1 MLNYLKNRNLSE
13 NFTLEEMIY
22 SETAEKQKMDNTP
35 SLAVIHNLEELC
47 KNLLQP
53 IRDAY
58 GKPIKVTSGYRSSR
72 LNYLVGGSPTSA
84 HRVGWGADIVPVK
97 GTFKEFKEFVMNFL
111 EEHPEIKFDQ
121 VIVEKSGRTQWL
133 HLGYKNQA
141 GKQRMQ
147 NLVIEK

>member
-22 SETAEKQKMDNTP
+22 SETAEKKKMDNTP

-58 GKPIKVTSGYRSSR
+58 GKPIKVTSGYRSAR
-72 LNYLVGGSPTSA
+72 LNYAVGGSPTSA
-84 HRVGWGADIVPVK
+84 HRLGWAADLKPASGKYEDFEKFVIN
-97 GTFKEFKEFVMNFL
+97 FIKESG
-111 EEHPEIKFDQ
+111 IAFDQ
-121 VIVEKSGRTQWL
+121 IIREVNGKSKWL
-133 HLGYKNQA
+133 HVAIRNGS
-141 GKQRMQ
+141 GKQRKQ
-147 NLVIEK
+147 LFDIIK